1 MGIHAPAVFLNQ
13 LSAAGE
19 ATGNRQ
25 QAPVLIPVVG
35 RGWTMSTGLPPASPG
50 MYLHGFR
57 LRVELPSVQLQLS
70 G

>member
-25 QAPVLIPVVG
+25 QATGPRADPCCREGLDNEHRLATSKPWDV
-35 RGWTMSTGLPPASPG
+35 ST
-50 MYLHGFR
+50 R
-57 LRVELPSVQLQLS
+57 L
-70 G
+70 